1 MFRIAKI
8 LCSCVLF
15 CLYFSNSSFGQ
26 SIILQS
32 TTSTANSG
40 LYDYLLPHFTNLTGI
55 TVHVVAVGTGQALKN
70 AENGDGDVVLVHS
83 KADEENF
90 VSRGFG
96 VERFDVMYNDFVI
109 IGPASDPAN
118 ISSSNSIIS
127 ALSKIFDAQTTFIS
141 RGDQS
146 GTHKKETQLWKA
158 AKLKP
163 TDFSGD
169 WYLETGSGMG
179 AAINIAVGKGAYI
192 LSDRATWINYQN
204 KQNFEIL
211 FEGDEDLNN
220 QYGIILVNPNIHPHT
235 KKELGQQF
243 INWIL
248 SSNGQ
253 TLIRNYKVNGHQL
266 FFPNFNLT
274 KE

>member
-8 LCSCVLF
+8 LCSCALF
-15 CLYFSNSSFGQ
+15 YLYFSNSSFGQ

-83 KADEENF
+83 KTDEENF

-96 VERFDVMYNDFVI
+96 VDRFDVMYNDFVI

-127 ALSKIFDAQTTFIS
+127 ALSKIFDAQTTYIS

-146 GTHKKETQLWKA
+146 GTHKKEMQLWKA
-158 AKLKP
+158 ARLKP
-163 TDFSGD
+163 TDFSGE

-211 FEGDEDLNN
+211 FEGDEYLNN
-220 QYGIILVNPNIHPHT
+220 QYGIILVNPEIHPHT
-235 KKELGQQF
+235 KQEFGQQF
-243 INWIL
+243 IDWIL

-266 FFPNFNLT
+266 FFPNFNLA

>member
-1 MFRIAKI
+1 MFSIAKI
-8 LCSCVLF
+8 LCSCALF

-83 KADEENF
+83 KTDEDNF
-90 VSRGFG
+90 ITRGFG
-96 VERFDVMYNDFVI
+96 VKRFDVMYNDFVI

-146 GTHKKETQLWKA
+146 GTHKKEMQLWKA
-158 AKLKP
+158 ARLKP

-204 KQNFEIL
+204 KQNLEIL
-211 FEGDEDLNN
+211 YEGDEKLNN
-220 QYGIILVNPNIHPHT
+220 QYGIILVNPEIHPHT
-235 KKELGQQF
+235 KQELGQQF
-243 INWIL
+243 IDWIL

-266 FFPNFNLT
+266 FFPNFNLA
-274 KE
+274 KK